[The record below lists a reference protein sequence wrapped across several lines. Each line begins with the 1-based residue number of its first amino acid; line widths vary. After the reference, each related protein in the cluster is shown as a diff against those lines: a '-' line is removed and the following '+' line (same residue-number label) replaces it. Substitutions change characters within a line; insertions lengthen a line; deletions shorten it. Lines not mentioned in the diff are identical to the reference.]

1 MLPGKK
7 IYLRPITLADATQ
20 EYVDWL
26 NDKEVNQY
34 LESRFVL
41 ATIENVKKFIES
53 VSKSENNYFFAIVDN
68 ESHTH
73 VGNIKI
79 GPVNTFHKRGDIG
92 ILVGNKNFWGKGVA
106 TEAISLISD
115 FAFNNLNLDKVMAG
129 CYSNNI
135 GSYKAFIKCGFV
147 EEGLFKH
154 HCISATGEVVDV
166 HMLAKFKSAN

>member
-1 MLPGKK
+1 MVD
-7 IYLRPITLADATQ
+7 DATQ

-41 ATIENVKKFIES
+41 ATRENVEKFIQHTLLS
-53 VSKSENNYFFAIVDN
+53 PDTYFFAIID
-68 ESHTH
+68 TATQLH

-79 GPVNTFHKRGDIG
+79 GPVNTYHKRADIG
-92 ILVGNKNFWGKGVA
+92 ILIGDKNFWGKGIA
-106 TEAISLISD
+106 TEAIALIAE
-115 FAFNNLNLDKVMAG
+115 FAFNQLNLDKVMAG

-135 GSYKAFIKCGFV
+135 GSYKAFIKCNFI

-154 HCISATGEVVDV
+154 HCVSVTGEVVDV
-166 HMLAKFKSAN
+166 HMLAKFKTKN